1 MKIFVGCSSRD
12 DIPSKYYDE
21 CKILLDRL
29 FDKGYDLVFGACNK
43 GLMGLAYNAAISNN
57 SDILGVYP
65 DAYEDEA
72 KGLKGEMIPVSTVND
87 RTDMIIRESDILLF
101 LPGGIGTVYE
111 LFTAIE
117 SKRAGEH
124 NKLIIVYNV
133 DGFYDD
139 LFCQLDKMLDEKFVS
154 KEDFRNYHILYTVD
168 SVIQYVDG
176 YSKPLKELSRKRG
189 Y

>member
-1 MKIFVGCSSRD
+1 MRLFVGCSSRD

-21 CKILLDRL
+21 CKNLLDKL
-29 FDKGYDLVFGACNK
+29 FEKDYDLVFGACNK
-43 GLMGLAYNAAISNN
+43 GLMGLSYNAAISND
-57 SDILGVYP
+57 SDILGIYP
-65 DAYEDEA
+65 KAYEEEA
-72 KGLKGEMIPVSTVND
+72 KGLLGVMEPVNTVSD

-117 SKRAGEH
+117 SKRAMEH
-124 NKLIIVYNV
+124 NKPIIVYSV
-133 DGFYDD
+133 DGFYDE
-139 LFCQLDKMLDEKFVS
+139 LFCQLDKMCDENFVS

-168 SVIQYVDG
+168 SVIRCVEG
-176 YSKPLKELSRKRG
+176 YAKPLRELSRKRG